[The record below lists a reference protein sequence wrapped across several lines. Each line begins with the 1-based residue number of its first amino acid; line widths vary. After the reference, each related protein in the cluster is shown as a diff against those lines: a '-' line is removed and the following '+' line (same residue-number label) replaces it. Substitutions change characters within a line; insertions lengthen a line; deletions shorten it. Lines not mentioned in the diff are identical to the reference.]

1 MTTKTK
7 TTKVATPTVDPIAEM
22 QSQIANLTAMIAS
35 LTQAVQVVP
44 AEVAE
49 VVPAK
54 SAKAKGTTTK
64 AAKAKAADAEA
75 KKALHAERKAAYEN
89 ARIEWANRTW
99 ADCIKVAAAEIRINR
114 KANVRNANIA
124 VGNIREWLS
133 SVSNQGFMAAR
144 KEQDVPYATAMA
156 ALEKAAK

>member
-1 MTTKTK
+1 MPTKTK
-7 TTKVATPTVDPIAEM
+7 TTKVATPTVDPIADM

-35 LTQAVQVVP
+35 LTQAVTVVP
-44 AEVAE
+44 ETAD
-49 VVPAK
+49 VVPTK
-54 SAKAKGTTTK
+54 SAKVKGTTTK

>member
-1 MTTKTK
+1 MPTKTK

-44 AEVAE
+44 VEVAE
-49 VVPAK
+49 IVPAK

-144 KEQDVPYATAMA
+144 KNRMSLTRPQWR
-156 ALEKAAK
+156 L